1 MKQLLLIDSEDG
13 TADLLREAC
22 ALSPWLSADI
32 LTATTDA
39 EALPLLEQAGDHI
52 GLVMVSID
60 GGNITGPGLFR
71 SVERRD
77 LRVPRIALT
86 CGDDIETVRT
96 ALREGAVDFL
106 TRPLNVAD
114 AIATI
119 DRVMSD
125 TERRRRNWRERSDY
139 SALMREVEIAAK
151 MQQQILPTR
160 FPRDGAIEVHGAMRP
175 AKIMGGDFYD
185 VFKLDDHRI
194 GFAIGDV
201 AGKSVP
207 AAFYMA
213 VARTLLRSAAD
224 AHASPAACMA
234 TVDRLLSDYDIP
246 GIFVTAFLGILDTRT
261 NLITYANAGHCL
273 PYIGDNDGNLR
284 ELEGGRSTVLG
295 IGAGLTYE
303 EDEVPLQPGEF
314 LFLYTDGVTESI
326 SAAGHDFG
334 NGSLEA
340 WLRANCTVS
349 AEQIGE
355 GVLNAITDFA
365 HGREQ
370 HDDLT
375 CLVVRQH
382 MQTIR
387 S

>member
-1 MKQLLLIDSEDG
+1 MKQLLVIDSEDG
-13 TADLLREAC
+13 TAELLREAC
-22 ALSPWLSADI
+22 ALSPWLSNDI
-32 LTATTDA
+32 LTAASDTDA
-39 EALPLLEQAGDHI
+39 LPILEQAGDNI
-52 GLVMVSID
+52 GLVMLSID
-60 GGNITGPGLFR
+60 GGDISGPGLFR
-71 SVERRD
+71 SVARRD

-86 CGDDIETVRT
+86 RGDNIETVRT
-96 ALREGAVDFL
+96 ALRDGAVDFL

-119 DRVMSD
+119 DRVMSE

-185 VFKLDDHRI
+185 VFRLDDHRI

-224 AHASPAACMA
+224 SHASPAACMA

-273 PYIGDNDGNLR
+273 PYIGDSNGILR
-284 ELEGGRSTVLG
+284 ELEGGRGTVLG
-295 IGAGLTYE
+295 IGAGLDYE
-303 EDEVPLQPGEF
+303 EDEAPLQEGEY

-326 SAAGHDFG
+326 NTSGHDFG
-334 NGSLEA
+334 NGSLES
-340 WLRANCTVS
+340 WLRANCTTT
-349 AEQIGE
+349 AEQISE
-355 GVLNAITDFA
+355 GILNAVMNFA
-365 HGREQ
+365 HGRDQ

-375 CLVVRQH
+375 CLVVRRH
-382 MQTIR
+382 TPTT
-387 S
+387 SS